1 MKITYNFDKHIS
13 KNEIILFAH
22 PNNKK
27 LCDHVE
33 IKLLEM
39 FQLIHV
45 YDDQNN
51 MYPIPLISIL
61 YIEIVDRKIF
71 VYTKDNQYTI
81 HMTSL
86 KEFQRKIKN
95 KDFYR
100 ISHSVLINKNCIVSM
115 RIIEDKKRLLLL
127 TNGEHLEVSR
137 EYSSHI
143 DKLIFHI
150 R

>member
-13 KNEIILFAH
+13 RNEIILSAH
-22 PNNKK
+22 PSNSRI
-27 LCDHVE
+27 CDHVK

-39 FQLIHV
+39 FQFIHV

-61 YIEIVDRKIF
+61 YIEIVDRRIF

-143 DKLIFHI
+143 DQLVFHL